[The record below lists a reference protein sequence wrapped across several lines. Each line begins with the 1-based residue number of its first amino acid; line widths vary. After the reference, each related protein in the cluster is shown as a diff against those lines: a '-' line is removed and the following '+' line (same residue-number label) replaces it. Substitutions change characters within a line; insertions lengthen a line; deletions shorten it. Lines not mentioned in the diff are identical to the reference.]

1 MCFSFSTTTIEIYPT
16 GGDDGAEAFAT
27 KNVLCLY
34 LEIFIIQFYCCSL
47 PPPNLDS
54 NLQTSNSDLPGARIS
69 GPGTPLT
76 PTSMEV
82 GSRYPPT
89 TGEMGR
95 FPIPSPHTPGAPC
108 TAESKSQPQR
118 FPGPNSQNQVM
129 DPLIKAP
136 TTEVGSRF
144 LSSSPQMVDGMGP
157 PRLPAVGPASTS
169 PAVTNPTQN
178 FMQQTTPT
186 MGGMKVA
193 SHFLEVSPSGNTSS
207 AIDVSPT
214 GSGSFPC
221 MRSENVPL
229 NPNGNSGI
237 PCNGKSA
244 HFDPITSMAQMSQ
257 QLTSS
262 AVNSPGGQNPGL
274 MNNIPAGMLPF
285 NPNLHPMQMNEMGG
299 CPGLQDGQTSGG
311 GVMNAMVQGPGSQSG
326 PANFVSLPPHSYS
339 PNGGMVQCSGSVNTT
354 PSMNQ
359 PIMHANSSASPKP
372 GNMIMGLGPGRGS
385 SPYTSSPIP
394 QRMIGRPP
402 GPNPYSGTN
411 VQVKASAPNTI
422 QYLPAKPQTGSSGP
436 RGPPSLEFLQRFT
449 SPLSNLDTKVPTHN
463 LQYFPTS
470 GQPNSASMGRL
481 NVPMN
486 RPNGAMSDVNSQ
498 IGGLPGTNC
507 GVGGH
512 MGGLNG
518 PVIGSNVS
526 LVGMNLP
533 MSGGMVMGPGGPG
546 VGMTPMRGS
555 LRPGGMMRMQQ
566 MGGGV
571 FGLPSSPGQPVG
583 EQIFGGGQ
591 NQNMPG
597 NAQNTQMFVPGP
609 KSSPMGLGGTP
620 DASQPLPPSMGQA
633 NNFKNSPFIGPT
645 TADPNYAQQ
654 FHNFQQQLYATNTR
668 SQMSNQGMGPG
679 QSFFVPK

>member
-1 MCFSFSTTTIEIYPT
+1 MPVPSPQQIQYLNTFDGQELTIQKQPNTSLKETNIRSPT
-16 GGDDGAEAFAT
+16 
-27 KNVLCLY
+27 
-34 LEIFIIQFYCCSL
+34 L
-47 PPPNLDS
+47 PPPSLDS
-54 NLQTSNSDLPGARIS
+54 SLQTSGSDMTGPRMS

-89 TGEMGR
+89 TGEMSR
-95 FPIPSPHTPGAPC
+95 FPIPSPHTPGAPN
-108 TAESKSQPQR
+108 TADTKSQATR
-118 FPGPNSQNQVM
+118 FPAPSPQNQGSLTPSM
-129 DPLIKAP
+129 DPLSKAP
-136 TTEVGSRF
+136 ATEVGSRF

-157 PRLPAVGPASTS
+157 PRMLAPGGVPTSTS
-169 PAVTNPTQN
+169 PAMTNPGTQN
-178 FMQQTTPT
+178 FMQQTTPA
-186 MGGMKVA
+186 MGSVKVA
-193 SHFLEVSPSGNTSS
+193 SHFLEASPSGNTSS
-207 AIDVSPT
+207 AIEVSPPGT
-214 GSGSFPC
+214 GSFPC

-229 NPNGNSGI
+229 NPNGNS
-237 PCNGKSA
+237 GKSA

-262 AVNSPGGQNPGL
+262 VAHSPGGQNAGL
-274 MNNIPAGMLPF
+274 MNNIPAGMLSF
-285 NPNLHPMQMNEMGG
+285 NSNMHPMQMNELGS
-299 CPGLQDGQTSGG
+299 CQGLQDGQAPGG
-311 GVMNAMVQGPGSQSG
+311 GLMNAMGPGLPGSQPG
-326 PANFVSLPPHSYS
+326 PTNFVGMPPHSYS

-372 GNMIMGLGPGRGS
+372 GNMIMGLVPSRGS
-385 SPYTSSPIP
+385 SPYTSSPVP
-394 QRMIGRPP
+394 PRMIGRPP
-402 GPNPYSGTN
+402 GPNLYSGTS
-411 VQVKASAPNTI
+411 VQVKPNAPNTI
-422 QYLPAKPQTGSSGP
+422 QYLPAKPQPGTSGP
-436 RGPPSLEFLQRFT
+436 RGPPSLDFLQRFT
-449 SPLSNLDTKVPTHN
+449 SPLSNLDAKVPSHN

-470 GQPNSASMGRL
+470 GQPNAASMGRITMS
-481 NVPMN
+481 MN

-498 IGGLPGTNC
+498 IGGMPGTNC
-507 GVGGH
+507 GGVGGH

-518 PVIGSNVS
+518 PIIGSNVS

-546 VGMTPMRGS
+546 VGMTQLRGS

-566 MGGGV
+566 MGGTV
-571 FGLPSSPGQPVG
+571 FSLPTSPGQPVG
-583 EQIFGGGQ
+583 GEQIFGPGP

-597 NAQNTQMFVPGP
+597 SAQNAQMFVPGS
-609 KSSPMGLGGTP
+609 KSSPMGLGGAP

-668 SQMSNQGMGPG
+668 SQMNNQGMGPN

>member
-1 MCFSFSTTTIEIYPT
+1 MSFH
-16 GGDDGAEAFAT
+16 
-27 KNVLCLY
+27 
-34 LEIFIIQFYCCSL
+34 CCSL
-47 PPPNLDS
+47 PPPSLDS
-54 NLQTSNSDLPGARIS
+54 SLQTSSSDIAGARIS

-82 GSRYPPT
+82 GSRYSST
-89 TGEMGR
+89 TGEMSR
-95 FPIPSPHTPGAPC
+95 FPIPSPHTPGAPN
-108 TAESKSQPQR
+108 TTETKSQSQR
-118 FPGPNSQNQVM
+118 FPGPPPQNQGTLTPGM
-129 DPLIKAP
+129 DPLNKAQA
-136 TTEVGSRF
+136 TEVGSRF

-157 PRLPAVGPASTS
+157 PRLPVAGSGPTSTS
-169 PAVTNPTQN
+169 PAMTNPTQN
-178 FMQQTTPT
+178 FMQQTAPA
-186 MGGMKVA
+186 MGGMKVT
-193 SHFLEVSPSGNTSS
+193 SHFLEVSPSGNTS
-207 AIDVSPT
+207 AAVEVSPT
-214 GSGSFPC
+214 NSGSFPC

-229 NPNGNSGI
+229 NPNGNTGI

-262 AVNSPGGQNPGL
+262 VANSPGGQNTGL
-274 MNNIPAGMLPF
+274 MNSIPTGMLPF
-285 NPNLHPMQMNEMGG
+285 NSNMHSMQMNDMVS
-299 CPGLQDGQTSGG
+299 CQGLQDGQTSTGG
-311 GVMNAMVQGPGSQSG
+311 LMNTIGPGVPGSQSG
-326 PANFVSLPPHSYS
+326 PANFVGMPPHSFS
-339 PNGGMVQCSGSVNTT
+339 PNGGMVQCSGSVSTT

-372 GNMIMGLGPGRGS
+372 GNMIMALGPSRGS
-385 SPYTSSPIP
+385 SPYTSSPVP

-402 GPNPYSGTN
+402 GPNLYSGTN

-436 RGPPSLEFLQRFT
+436 RGPPSLDFLQRFT

-470 GQPNSASMGRL
+470 GQPNSANMGRL

-486 RPNGAMSDVNSQ
+486 RPNGAMTGVNSQ

-507 GVGGH
+507 GGVGGH
-512 MGGLNG
+512 MGGLSG
-518 PVIGSNVS
+518 PIIGSNVS

-533 MSGGMVMGPGGPG
+533 MSGGMVMGSGGPC
-546 VGMTPMRGS
+546 VGMTQLRGS

-566 MGGGV
+566 MGGSV
-571 FGLPSSPGQPVG
+571 FGLPSSPGQTVG
-583 EQIFGGGQ
+583 DQIFGGGP

-609 KSSPMGLGGTP
+609 KSSPMGLGSAP
-620 DASQPLPPSMGQA
+620 DATQPLPPSMGQA

-668 SQMSNQGMGPG
+668 SQMNNQGMGPN